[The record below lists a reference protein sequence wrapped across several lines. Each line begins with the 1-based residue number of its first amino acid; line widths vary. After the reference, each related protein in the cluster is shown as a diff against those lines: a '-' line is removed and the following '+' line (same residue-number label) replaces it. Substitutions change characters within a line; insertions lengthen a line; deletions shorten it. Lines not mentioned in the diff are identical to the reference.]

1 MSKKNN
7 KNETKQGNSFDSK
20 VAKSLVPNRA
30 HTEMKKQGCS
40 DDKCEI
46 KYENASG
53 KSCKNS

>member
-7 KNETKQGNSFDSK
+7 KSEMKQGNNFDSK
-20 VAKSLVPNRA
+20 APNSLVPNRA

-46 KYENASG
+46 KYENKSG